1 MSSEEAL
8 LPSGRS
14 GGGFGWLRG
23 GLFYRYICIDI
34 LATLEGIEEHVCHTE
49 EIDEIAWHVT
59 DTVGKEILEHGEHT
73 ATNDHHHENA

>member
-1 MSSEEAL
+1 MRSSPPLGEV
-8 LPSGRS
+8 GR
-14 GGGFGWLRG
+14 

-49 EIDEIAWHVT
+49 EIDKIAWHVA

-73 ATNDHHHENA
+73 ASNDHHHENA